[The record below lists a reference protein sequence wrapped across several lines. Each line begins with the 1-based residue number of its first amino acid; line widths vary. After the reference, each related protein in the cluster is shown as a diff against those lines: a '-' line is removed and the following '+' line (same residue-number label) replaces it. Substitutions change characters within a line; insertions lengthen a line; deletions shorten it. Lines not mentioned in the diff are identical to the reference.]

1 MAFEIIKETYNGERS
16 GLLLNTEDFDEVL
29 KEIKKILADNK
40 IVKITNLSQVEKR
53 QWAKDNIGI
62 Y

>member
-53 QWAKDNIGI
+53 QWAKDHIGI

>member
-40 IVKITNLSQVEKR
+40 IVKITNLSQVETR